1 MNKIVFI
8 GAANP
13 ETIRMIRAIERADDD
28 FSAFGFL
35 DNDKE
40 KWGRTFHGL
49 PIFGG
54 VQCATDLIDEN
65 VQFVNL
71 ITGDLAARFQVTREI
86 VQLGGQLANFIHPN
100 VDQTMT
106 TIGVGNYIQE
116 SVILQAEVA
125 VGNNSSIH
133 MGSLIGHETRIGHS
147 VFIAHGTSISG
158 CCVIGDGSFI
168 GTNATILPRISIGA
182 WCVIGAGAVI
192 TKNIPSHSIAVGNP
206 GKVIRRNDVPFDHGD
221 VFQ

>member
-1 MNKIVFI
+1 MNRIVFI

-13 ETIRMIRAIERADDD
+13 ETIRMIRAIECAGHE

-35 DNDKE
+35 DNDKD
-40 KWGRTFHGL
+40 KWGKTFYDL

-54 VQCATDLIDEN
+54 MECAAELIDEN
-65 VQFVNL
+65 VHFVNL
-71 ITGDLAARFQVTREI
+71 ITGDLTARFQITREI
-86 VQLGGQLANFIHPN
+86 VRLGGQLANFIHPN
-100 VDQTMT
+100 VDQAMT

-116 SVILQAEVA
+116 SVILQAEVE

-133 MGSLIGHETRIGHS
+133 MGSLIGHESRIGHS
-147 VFIAHGTSISG
+147 VFIAHGVSISG
-158 CCVIGDGSFI
+158 CCVIGDGSFV
-168 GTNATILPRISIGA
+168 GTNATVLPRTSIGA

-192 TKNIPSHSIAVGNP
+192 TKDVPSHSVVVGNP
-206 GKVIRRNDVPFDHGD
+206 GRLIRRNDVPFDHGD

>member
-13 ETIRMIRAIERADDD
+13 ETIRMISAIRRAGDE
-28 FSAFGFL
+28 FLAFGFI
-35 DNDKE
+35 DNDKS
-40 KWGRTFHGL
+40 KWGKTFYDL
-49 PIFGG
+49 PVFGG
-54 VQCATDLIDEN
+54 TQCVPDLIDKN
-65 VQFVNL
+65 VRFVNL
-71 ITGDLAARFQVTREI
+71 ITGDLIARFQLSREI
-86 VQLGGQLANFIHPN
+86 VRLGGQLANFIHPN

-116 SVILQAEVA
+116 SVVLQAEVFM
-125 VGNNSSIH
+125 GNNSSIH
-133 MGSLIGHETRIGHS
+133 MGSLIGHESRIGHS
-147 VFIAHGTSISG
+147 VFIAHGVSISG
-158 CCVIGDGSFI
+158 SCTIGDGSFI

-192 TKNIPSHSIAVGNP
+192 TKNIPSHSIVVGNP
-206 GKVIRRNDVPFDHGD
+206 GKIIRRNDVSFDHGD